1 MVIAL
6 NNSTPGAGFVREVAF
21 ALASVASKADPASGR
36 ERPLVE
42 LPWSVDQ
49 AMAKMNEL
57 GICPK
62 A

>member
-1 MVIAL
+1 M
-6 NNSTPGAGFVREVAF
+6 RETAF
-21 ALASVASKADPASGR
+21 ALASIASKADAAEGR
-36 ERPLVE
+36 ERPLNE

-49 AMAKMNEL
+49 AMANMQAL

>member
-1 MVIAL
+1 
-6 NNSTPGAGFVREVAF
+6 VRETAF
-21 ALASVASKADPASGR
+21 ALASLASKANPVDGR

-49 AMAKMNEL
+49 ATAKMQEL
-57 GICPK
+57 GICPT